1 MDDAA
6 LRKTLGPRVP
16 RALDLAPEARRELAP
31 MRASAV
37 QKLERREVARMGRD
51 NVKKTGCGGGV
62 AESFERI
69 EMGGRHI
76 HRVRSSRVSSCWSRI
91 RRRRDAS
98 SARP

>member
-16 RALDLAPEARRELAP
+16 RALDLAPEAQRALAP
-31 MRASAV
+31 TGASAV
-37 QKLERREVARMGRD
+37 QKLARREVARMGRD
-51 NVKKTGCGGGV
+51 NVKKTGLGAGV
-62 AESFERI
+62 AESFEPS

-76 HRVRSSRVSSCWSRI
+76 HSVRISRVSSCSSRI